1 MGSKMVNKLP
11 INYHD
16 SLGSQEH
23 SVIFAPQPEAKGV
36 SLSQAHVAKLG
47 QVAAWKSAVTAI
59 AWHLKSSQKGLQP
72 VRPVVIWT
80 QDVTLQPGKILV
92 LQN

>member
-23 SVIFAPQPEAKGV
+23 SVIFAPQPEDKGV

-59 AWHLKSSQKGLQP
+59 SWHLKSSQKGLQP